1 MGLSVS
7 PDCHC
12 ALGLWVAACAWRQP
26 PLGVCSRM
34 PHGVGSARPEI
45 SAHTPAAAPPHA
57 PLFLTEP
64 WSHAAGQHP
73 AFPPL
78 LPAWNAVLSSLRAH
92 GGVLR
97 LAQLG
102 SGSPGQLCGEAA
114 RPGAGVCGG
123 HQRGCGLTGSWFGIL
138 VTRAE
143 LDVGVAAQAPG
154 SSVSLLHV
162 QPSGL

>member
-1 MGLSVS
+1 
-7 PDCHC
+7 
-12 ALGLWVAACAWRQP
+12 
-26 PLGVCSRM
+26 M
-34 PHGVGSARPEI
+34 PHAAGSARPEI
-45 SAHTPAAAPPHA
+45 SARIPAAALPHA

-78 LPAWNAVLSSLRAH
+78 LPAWNTVLSSLRARS
-92 GGVLR
+92 GVLR
-97 LAQLG
+97 LVQLG

-123 HQRGCGLTGSWFGIL
+123 HQWHCRLTGSRFGIL

-143 LDVGVAAQAPG
+143 LDVGFAAQALG
-154 SSVSLLHV
+154 SSVSFLHV